1 MRQEVRVQTFVAEGD
16 QAFQDINSLS
26 EEEKRSWG
34 MRLQEKALR
43 AIGIEAKNLEDA
55 HKRNN
60 GEHK

>member
-16 QAFQDINSLS
+16 GAFQDINSRS

>member
-1 MRQEVRVQTFVAEGD
+1 MRREVRVQTFVAEGD
-16 QAFQDINSLS
+16 GAFQDINSLS